1 MASAVIIPFAPEAS
15 ESAAARK
22 RYEGAYRVAE
32 RTISFGETVRLGGLF
47 LAGVTWMGAV
57 VAFQASPAERSGFPV
72 VTASLIAAAVLVI
85 LIAHVLSMLVRAQ
98 AHLLVAAVD
107 TAVSASP
114 FLSNA
119 QRLEVMSLGKAAG
132 FVGWECA
139 RVRDLALLAQHPP
152 AVPGGATLPTVETRQ
167 AA

>member
-1 MASAVIIPFAPEAS
+1 M
-15 ESAAARK
+15 
-22 RYEGAYRVAE
+22 
-32 RTISFGETVRLGGLF
+32 
-47 LAGVTWMGAV
+47 
-57 VAFQASPAERSGFPV
+57 
-72 VTASLIAAAVLVI
+72 AAAVLVI

-98 AHLLVAAVD
+98 AQLLVAAVD

-119 QRLEVMSLGKAAG
+119 QRVEVMALGKAAA

-139 RVRDLALLAQHPP
+139 RVRDLALLEQHRP
-152 AVPGGATLPTVETRQ
+152 AAPRGATPPTVETRQ